1 MLAGY
6 CVTVLLLVIYG
17 WLCWRDN
24 KKKVIEEEEFRNA
37 TDSRE
42 QAAADWQDLTDKQV
56 NLFRVAQWLV
66 LMYPRT
72 RSSGTPTRC
81 RE

>member
-1 MLAGY
+1 M
-6 CVTVLLLVIYG
+6 TVLLLLIYG

-56 NLFRVAQWLV
+56 NLFV
-66 LMYPRT
+66 
-72 RSSGTPTRC
+72 
-81 RE
+81 